1 MSFFKPDSKCGLFR
15 YDTLSWSLDF
25 LLLYTK
31 KITPRKQNFSA
42 AKAIKAKVND
52 QETIFCGFDG
62 FRRISSSSLFA
73 ICIISKKKY

>member
-42 AKAIKAKVND
+42 AKAIKAKVENYGSMKHCTYNPPPKSH
-52 QETIFCGFDG
+52 EREMC
-62 FRRISSSSLFA
+62 S
-73 ICIISKKKY
+73 